1 MPSTNGAHRSPHQF
15 AADYQLGVAA
25 YECGRFSEA
34 VALLG
39 RVAERRDA
47 AGTLARFYF
56 GQAHLQLGLGELRS
70 RRFKQAIQHL
80 QAAATAD
87 GARGDLA
94 RHLAAAYAGDG
105 RYDLASR
112 EFEGL
117 IARGDGDEDTPIR
130 LAYAQLRQGRPELA
144 IESMHAAIRRDGER
158 ADFHF
163 QLGLFQAAADD
174 YEAAIGAFSEA
185 VRLAPRD
192 AAARQHLG
200 LTFAATGSLSDAV
213 AHLRAAQRL
222 APRDGY
228 LALQLGLALRA
239 AEAEGVS
246 MEPEAPAGE
255 PGEVDRRAIERLGQ
269 TVLADPDFVEAFLA
283 LPQTGV
289 DPEIFAT
296 LAATLEWA
304 LERHSEYA
312 DLHFHCSR
320 VYERLGRREEAI
332 AAAAR
337 ALQANPQ
344 YVQAMIHLGRLYAET
359 DRTQDGI
366 DRLQDAIERGGDYPD
381 VHYLLGQLYRR
392 RGDRPRARRS
402 FERALELNERYSA
415 ARSALAELSAA

>member
-1 MPSTNGAHRSPHQF
+1 MGSTNGANRSPHHF

-25 YECGRFSEA
+25 YESGRYSDA
-34 VALLG
+34 ISLLG
-39 RVAERRDA
+39 RVADRRDA
-47 AGTLARFYF
+47 AGTLARFYLA
-56 GQAHLQLGLGELRS
+56 QAHLQVGLSELRS

-87 GARGDLA
+87 GSRGDLA

-112 EFEGL
+112 EFEGM
-117 IARGDGDEDTPIR
+117 IARGNADAETPIR
-130 LAYAQLRQGRPELA
+130 LAHSQWRQGRPELA
-144 IESMHAAIRRDGER
+144 IETILAAIRRDGGR
-158 ADFHF
+158 PDFHF

-174 YEAAIGAFSEA
+174 YGAAIEAFREA
-185 VRLAPRD
+185 VRLAPRH
-192 AAARQHLG
+192 AEAHQHLG
-200 LTFAATGSLSDAV
+200 LTFAATGAMSEALS
-213 AHLRAAQRL
+213 HLRTARRL
-222 APRDGY
+222 APADAY
-228 LALQLGLALRA
+228 LALQFGLATQAAA
-239 AEAEGVS
+239 AEGLAI
-246 MEPEAPAGE
+246 EPDADSPSTGAA
-255 PGEVDRRAIERLGQ
+255 DRTAIERLGQ
-269 TVLADPDFVEAFLA
+269 TVLGDPDFVEAFLA
-283 LPQTGV
+283 LPQTGI

-366 DRLQDAIERGGDYPD
+366 DRLQEAIERGGDYPD

-402 FERALELNERYSA
+402 FERALELNEGYSA
-415 ARSALAELSAA
+415 ARSALAELTAA